1 MNFTLKNRLRFLP
14 ETVIVSIIAV
24 PLILTE
30 KSTHFMYN
38 HTCRM
43 GNGSGSR
50 RRLLNSVQAALKSPF
65 SKSIHTAIPPPAVLC
80 DIKKCLLLFL
90 NGFSLWVYFNILKWF
105 CQHVFYFLFLFLFSG
120 VDSCYNYIDYF
131 KTKEGFTPEWRI
143 QQCTNLQMTAWL
155 ALMK

>member
-50 RRLLNSVQAALKSPF
+50 RRLLNPVQAALKSPF
-65 SKSIHTAIPPPAVLC
+65 SKSIHTAIPPPAALCDFTTDAYYSFSSVCSFVVLKCSTEREICQEGFFPYKTNYMNMLPARNATCKNRFESYIQLKKVLC
-80 DIKKCLLLFL
+80 STSPI
-90 NGFSLWVYFNILKWF
+90 S
-105 CQHVFYFLFLFLFSG
+105 
-120 VDSCYNYIDYF
+120 
-131 KTKEGFTPEWRI
+131 
-143 QQCTNLQMTAWL
+143 
-155 ALMK
+155 

>member
-65 SKSIHTAIPPPAVLC
+65 TGRSPPRSHHPELSEGIAAPTTSLSHRFVLC
-80 DIKKCLLLFL
+80 TCCGVL
-90 NGFSLWVYFNILKWF
+90 YA
-105 CQHVFYFLFLFLFSG
+105 SG
-120 VDSCYNYIDYF
+120 THLSSPGRKFFWQPPTGHGIMG
-131 KTKEGFTPEWRI
+131 TLSEERQEWI
-143 QQCTNLQMTAWL
+143 
-155 ALMK
+155 

>member
-65 SKSIHTAIPPPAVLC
+65 SKSIHTAIPPPAALC
-80 DIKKCLLLFL
+80 DISEVLTPLSHRFVVVGTYH
-90 NGFSLWVYFNILKWF
+90 NAAEWI
-105 CQHVFYFLFLFLFSG
+105 CQPLFS
-120 VDSCYNYIDYF
+120 D
-131 KTKEGFTPEWRI
+131 
-143 QQCTNLQMTAWL
+143 NLQSVRQGSATKQNPTVL
-155 ALMK
+155 GPISRHSPVYVTG

>member
-65 SKSIHTAIPPPAVLC
+65 SKSIHTAIPPPAALC
-80 DIKKCLLLFL
+80 NIKKCLLLFL
-90 NGFSLWVYFNILKWF
+90 NGFSCLVMGIIVRKGLFVKKNNKKSLETCRLRRTERKMVISKKNITFQKL
-105 CQHVFYFLFLFLFSG
+105 
-120 VDSCYNYIDYF
+120 
-131 KTKEGFTPEWRI
+131 P
-143 QQCTNLQMTAWL
+143 
-155 ALMK
+155 

>member
-50 RRLLNSVQAALKSPF
+50 RRLLNPVQAALKSPF
-65 SKSIHTAIPPPAVLC
+65 SKSIHTAIPPPAALC
-80 DIKKCLLLFL
+80 NINRLLKAQSRICKFTSCKSQPELLIFIFNGDLIKNCLIKMFVRKRCIITRFVAT
-90 NGFSLWVYFNILKWF
+90 NFS
-105 CQHVFYFLFLFLFSG
+105 
-120 VDSCYNYIDYF
+120 
-131 KTKEGFTPEWRI
+131 
-143 QQCTNLQMTAWL
+143 
-155 ALMK
+155 

>member
-50 RRLLNSVQAALKSPF
+50 RRLLNPVQAALKSPF
-65 SKSIHTAIPPPAVLC
+65 SKSIHTAIPPPAALC
-80 DIKKCLLLFL
+80 NIKKCLLLFL
-90 NGFSLWVYFNILKWF
+90 NGFSCLVMGIIVRKGLFVKKNNKKSLETCKLCQPERKMVISKKNITFQKL
-105 CQHVFYFLFLFLFSG
+105 
-120 VDSCYNYIDYF
+120 
-131 KTKEGFTPEWRI
+131 P
-143 QQCTNLQMTAWL
+143 
-155 ALMK
+155 

>member
-50 RRLLNSVQAALKSPF
+50 RRLLNSVQVALKSPF
-65 SKSIHTAIPPPAVLC
+65 SKSIHTAIPPPAALC
-80 DIKKCLLLFL
+80 NIKKCLLLFL
-90 NGFSLWVYFNILKWF
+90 NGFSCLVMGIIVRKGLFVKKNNKKSLETCKLRRTERKMVISKKNITFQKL
-105 CQHVFYFLFLFLFSG
+105 
-120 VDSCYNYIDYF
+120 
-131 KTKEGFTPEWRI
+131 P
-143 QQCTNLQMTAWL
+143 
-155 ALMK
+155 